1 MMLKWSNNFQERNTM
16 TDDTLLSLRKV
27 IIPEFVYGM
36 GAMHL
41 ASRYIKS
48 FSAKKVLLVTDP
60 GIIRAGWVE
69 SLEHDLQTDGIPYV
83 LFHDVTPNPKDW
95 EVMEGA
101 KAYHDAGCDIIVAIG
116 GGSPMDCAKG
126 IGIVSTNDGH
136 ILDFEGVD
144 QIPLPGPPLICIP
157 TTAGTSADVSQFAIV
172 TDTARKVKIAV
183 ISKSVVPD
191 VSLIDPETTT
201 TMPPDLTAAT
211 GIDALVHACE
221 AYVSNISSP
230 ITDLTALEAIR
241 LVCAN
246 LVPAVNNPRD
256 MKCRNNMMLASL
268 FAGLAFS
275 NASLGLVHGMA
286 HSLGG
291 LLDLAHGACN
301 AVLLDAVI
309 DYNFESAPDKYGDI
323 GEALNL
329 QLKDRSPS
337 DRKAAILK
345 AIVELKTNA
354 GISCTLGDFG
364 VGRMDLDQLAINA
377 IKDPCVAT
385 NPREPTL
392 EDIKALYE
400 RAL

>member
-1 MMLKWSNNFQERNTM
+1 M
-16 TDDTLLSLRKV
+16 TNDTLLHLRKV
-27 IIPEFVYGM
+27 VIPEFVYGT

-41 ASRYIKS
+41 AGPYIKS
-48 FSAKKVLLVTDP
+48 FSARKVLLVTDP
-60 GIIRAGWVE
+60 GIIQAGWVE
-69 SLEHDLQTDGIPYV
+69 KLERDLLADGIDHV
-83 LFHDVTPNPKDW
+83 LFQGVTPNPKDW
-95 EVMEGA
+95 EVMAGA
-101 KAYHDAGCDIIVAIG
+101 EVFRDTGCDVIVAIG

-126 IGIVSTNDGH
+126 IGIVSANDGH

-144 QIPLPGPPLICIP
+144 QIPRPGPPLICIP
-157 TTAGTSADVSQFAIV
+157 TTAGTSADVSQFVII
-172 TDTARKVKIAV
+172 TNTSQKVKVAI

-191 VSLIDPETTT
+191 VALIDPETTT
-201 TMPPDLTAAT
+201 TMPSDLTAAT
-211 GIDALVHACE
+211 GMDALVHACE

-241 LVCAN
+241 LVSEN
-246 LVPAVNNPRD
+246 LVDAVSNPTD
-256 MKCRNNMMLASL
+256 MKYRNNMMMGSL
-268 FAGLAFS
+268 LAGLAFS

-309 DYNFESAPDKYGDI
+309 DFNFEAVPDKYGDI
-323 GEALNL
+323 GEALGL
-329 QLKDRSPS
+329 QLKDLSPC
-337 DRKAAILK
+337 DTKAAILK
-345 AIVELKTNA
+345 VIAELRRNA
-354 GISCTLGDFG
+354 GISSTLGDLG
-364 VGRMDLDQLAINA
+364 VSRTDFDQLATNA

-385 NPREPTL
+385 NPRKPTL